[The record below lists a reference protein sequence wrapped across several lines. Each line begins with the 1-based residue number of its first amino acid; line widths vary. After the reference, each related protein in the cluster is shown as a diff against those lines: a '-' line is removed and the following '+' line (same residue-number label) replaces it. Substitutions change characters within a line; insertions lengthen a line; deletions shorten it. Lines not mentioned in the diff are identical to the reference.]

1 MFSHLSVNIII
12 ILTNPVLFNYNP
24 VLTNPA
30 LFNYNPVV
38 NTGSFQTNIYDLIVF
53 FFSSICK
60 VLNFMLHLSHLLPKQ
75 MLQMLWRKLFIGS
88 RKKRIIYLLWMLLPY
103 NFSNSIL
110 GWQTHLKLLLYI
122 IYSFLYS
129 IDKSVS
135 NV

>member
-53 FFSSICK
+53 FFS
-60 VLNFMLHLSHLLPKQ
+60 LAYARF
-75 MLQMLWRKLFIGS
+75 
-88 RKKRIIYLLWMLLPY
+88 
-103 NFSNSIL
+103 
-110 GWQTHLKLLLYI
+110 
-122 IYSFLYS
+122 
-129 IDKSVS
+129 
-135 NV
+135 